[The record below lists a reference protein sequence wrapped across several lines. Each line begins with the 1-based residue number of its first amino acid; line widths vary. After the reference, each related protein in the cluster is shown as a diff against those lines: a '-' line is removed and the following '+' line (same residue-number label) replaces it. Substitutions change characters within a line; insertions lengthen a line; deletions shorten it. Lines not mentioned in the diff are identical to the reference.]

1 MSASGRSRP
10 AHLLDGM
17 LEALV
22 VPSFT
27 KIGPLARGRL
37 EHWGEAENL
46 SDQLIV
52 LTGAS
57 SGLGAAAARA
67 LAAKGARLHL
77 LGRDERRTS
86 AVADEVRAVGAQ
98 VSFDLIDLADLGAV
112 EALGTRLT
120 QTYESIDG
128 LVQNAGALSK
138 SFMMTASGHELTV
151 ASQLLG
157 PHVLTASMADLLW
170 RSPEARIIIMSSGG
184 MYTQRFDLDS
194 LEMTEKDYDGVVA
207 YARVKRAQVLLA
219 LAWARYFSPSGP
231 SCCSMHPGWVATPG
245 VAGSLPGFSKILG
258 PLLRTPGQGVDTLLW
273 LLDPTTDVVG
283 GGFYLD
289 RHERSTERWPRRHAT
304 RASDPETLLSFLEEA
319 TGISLPPR
327 PSV

>member
-1 MSASGRSRP
+1 MVASGRSRT
-10 AHLLDGM
+10 AALVDGL

-37 EHWGEAENL
+37 DKWSEP
-46 SDQLIV
+46 SDLAGKLIV

-57 SGLGAAAARA
+57 SGLGAAAARE

-77 LGRDERRTS
+77 LGRDSLRTA
-86 AVADEVRAVGAQ
+86 AVADEAAAAGAEVAV
-98 VSFDLIDLADLGAV
+98 DLIDLSDLDAVAALGA
-112 EALGTRLT
+112 RLEER
-120 QTYESIDG
+120 YERIDG
-128 LVQNAGALSK
+128 LVHNAGALSK
-138 SFMMTASGHELTV
+138 NFTVTSSGHELTV

-157 PHVLTASMADLLW
+157 PHVLTAALAKVLW
-170 RSPEARIIIMSSGG
+170 RSPEARVVIMSSGG
-184 MYTQRFDLDS
+184 MYTQRFDLAT
-194 LEMTEKDYDGVVA
+194 LEMTEENYDGVVA

-219 LAWARYFSPSGP
+219 EAWARYFAPDGP
-231 SCCSMHPGWVATPG
+231 SSYSMHPGWVATPG

-258 PLLRTPGQGVDTLLW
+258 PLLRTPEQGVDTLLW
-273 LLDPTTDVVG
+273 LLDPTTDAVD

-289 RHERSTERWPRRHAT
+289 RQERSTERWPRRQASRT
-304 RASDPETLLSFLEEA
+304 SDPAALLAFLEHA
-319 TGISLPPR
+319 SGVSLPPR